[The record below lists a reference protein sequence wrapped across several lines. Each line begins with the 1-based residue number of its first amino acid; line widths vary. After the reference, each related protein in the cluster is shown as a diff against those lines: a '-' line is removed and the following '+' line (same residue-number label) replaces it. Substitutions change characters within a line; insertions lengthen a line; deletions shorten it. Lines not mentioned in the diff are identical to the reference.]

1 MRIGTLANHLVRG
14 THAAPVCFH
23 QATIVPTPLQAR
35 SRLFPWRRTGQGGVA
50 HQGGA
55 VARHVPRGGAWCG
68 ACVAPMSPRDRRC
81 LPRFRIDLAVFLRW
95 QARVLHIGIRIMP
108 IEPCRLD
115 QAHDGGRALAPAQ
128 RAAAASSNARSPRG
142 GSGSPPIVVD
152 RCIAVVKVARQR
164 LPALEAVVDGE
175 RGAGAFRH
183 ALALRDQPPVQRF
196 GDRLGSHTPTHSPSV
211 ERGSCRPARA
221 RMPSWR
227 YSGKWSVNL
236 ATICAFSAFG

>member
-1 MRIGTLANHLVRG
+1 MAPLSRAFVPPCNLNRGRRLGPDIRVMRIGTLANHLVRG

-68 ACVAPMSPRDRRC
+68 ACVALMSPRDRRC

-95 QARVLHIGIRIMP
+95 QARKHVLHIGIRIMP

-128 RAAAASSNARSPRG
+128 RAREQPVRTPDRPGADLVLH
-142 GSGSPPIVVD
+142 PIVVD
-152 RCIAVVKVARQR
+152 RCIAVVKVARVSASQR
-164 LPALEAVVDGE
+164 L
-175 RGAGAFRH
+175 
-183 ALALRDQPPVQRF
+183 
-196 GDRLGSHTPTHSPSV
+196 RL
-211 ERGSCRPARA
+211 
-221 RMPSWR
+221 
-227 YSGKWSVNL
+227 
-236 ATICAFSAFG
+236 